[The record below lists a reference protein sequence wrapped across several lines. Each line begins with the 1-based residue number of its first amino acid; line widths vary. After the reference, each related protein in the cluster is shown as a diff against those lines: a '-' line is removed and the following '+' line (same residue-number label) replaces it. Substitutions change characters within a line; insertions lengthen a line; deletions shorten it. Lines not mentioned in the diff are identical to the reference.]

1 MTLPA
6 SLLHHAEQHPC
17 FTGCYSS
24 EPNVSVCLD
33 PNHPPASV
41 VSVSCQ
47 DCFARVGAPVAL
59 LPSGSNSHTLAAALT
74 QHVRARRGYAVSVG
88 GYNARGPGFW
98 LGVVYY
104 GRGGLFL
111 LDGER
116 SRRLGTDLDL
126 LQMAFKHGVLTPP
139 DPRMLDPKQFA
150 VQSVFVNFAAP
161 LANVATKQALLASP
175 QCRLQPQ
182 PGWQKVTLAEFL
194 PLAPAPTAS
203 NGPAATPTAARPV
216 PRKTLKV
223 GEVCPVCG
231 AVVRERQLLKSTFVG
246 CLC

>member
-24 EPNVSVCLD
+24 EPNVNVCLD
-33 PNHPPASV
+33 PNHPPSAV

-47 DCFARVGAPVAL
+47 DCFARVGAPMAL
-59 LPSGSNSHTLAAALT
+59 LPPGSNSHTLAAALT
-74 QHVRARRGYAVSVG
+74 QHVRARRGYTLSLG
-88 GYNARGPGFW
+88 GYHARGAGFW
-98 LGVVYY
+98 LGMVYY
-104 GRGGLFL
+104 GRGGVFL

-116 SRRLGTDLDL
+116 SRRLGSDLDL
-126 LQMAFKHGVLTPP
+126 LLMAFKHGVLAPP

-150 VQSVFVNFAAP
+150 VQTVYVNFASP
-161 LANVATKQALLASP
+161 LANVPGKQALLASP

-194 PLAPAPTAS
+194 PLA
-203 NGPAATPTAARPV
+203 ATPTPTPSGGAPVAPTRPTV
-216 PRKTLKV
+216 RKPLRA
-223 GEVCPVCG
+223 GDVCPVCG
-231 AVVRERQLLKSTFVG
+231 AVVRERQLLNSTFLG

>member
-6 SLLHHAEQHPC
+6 SLLQHAEQHGC

-33 PNHPPASV
+33 PNQPPGTLIA
-41 VSVSCQ
+41 VSCQ
-47 DCFARVGAPVAL
+47 DCFGRLGVPLSL
-59 LPSGSNSHTLAAALT
+59 LPPGSNSHTLAASLS
-74 QHVRARRGYAVSVG
+74 QHVRARRGFGLSVG
-88 GYNARGPGFW
+88 GYHARGPGFW
-98 LGVVYY
+98 LGAVYY
-104 GRGGLFL
+104 SRCGVFL

-126 LQMAFKHGVLTPP
+126 LLMAFKHGVVAPP
-139 DPRMLDPKQFA
+139 DPRMLDPKQYA
-150 VQSVFVNFAAP
+150 VQTVYVNFGSP
-161 LANVATKQALLASP
+161 QGGIATKQSLLSSP

-194 PLAPAPTAS
+194 PLGGISAGATSAS
-203 NGPAATPTAARPV
+203 AKPAAARV
-216 PRKTLKV
+216 LKV
-223 GEVCPVCG
+223 GDVCPVCG
-231 AVVRERQLLKSTFVG
+231 AEVRERQLLHSTFVG